1 MTKNTNEE
9 NVPSAFFLIP
19 DDIIVYYI
27 FPNVDTKIK
36 MLLSKKYYRD
46 YHNIHYKFSYKYL
59 IFIVKNN
66 ITVCID
72 FLSNYENFDIYKR
85 EKIYYEKKTFFYVY
99 DFCVYIAKKYKNL
112 AYLEQFKKLKE
123 SIIDMNID
131 KNFSKLRIKQYKK
144 FVDNNILWIK

>member
-1 MTKNTNEE
+1 MTTNANRER
-9 NVPSAFFLIP
+9 VPSAFFLIP
-19 DDIIVYYI
+19 DDIIKIYI
-27 FPNVDTKIK
+27 FPNIDSKIK

-112 AYLEQFKKLKE
+112 VYLEQFKKLKE
-123 SIIDMNID
+123 SIID
-131 KNFSKLRIKQYKK
+131 KNFSKLRIKQYKN

>member
-1 MTKNTNEE
+1 MITNTNGESD
-9 NVPSAFFLIP
+9 VSAFFLIP
-19 DDIIVYYI
+19 DDIIRIYI
-27 FPNVDTKIK
+27 FPNIDSKIK

-72 FLSNYENFDIYKR
+72 FLSNYENFDISKR
-85 EKIYYEKKTFFYVY
+85 EKIYYEKKIFFYVY
-99 DFCVYIAKKYKNL
+99 DFCLYIAKKYKNL
-112 AYLEQFKKLKE
+112 HYLEQFKKLKE
-123 SIIDMNID
+123 TIID
-131 KNFSKLRIKQYKK
+131 KNFSKLRIKQYKN